1 MRVFIDH
8 LWELTQ
14 GQLEHW
20 NPESS
25 RLRPVLTSDIDV
37 AIESYKEEIQTHHLK
52 LLQIYNFNVR
62 RSPKRRVYSAASSE
76 QGSPQAKRPRLS
88 ASLASSVNGD
98 YQTSML
104 STNGDSATSP
114 VPSIVSLAPTEGPT
128 VTVAML
134 RALTKDLRNKYV
146 AKS

>member
-1 MRVFIDH
+1 MRVFIDR

-14 GQLEHW
+14 TRLEHRS
-20 NPESS
+20 PESS
-25 RLRPVLTSDIDV
+25 RLRPVVTSDLNL
-37 AIESYKEEIQTHHLK
+37 AIESYKEEIQAHHLK
-52 LLQIYNFNVR
+52 LLQIYNFKIR
-62 RSPKRRVYSAASSE
+62 RSPKRRPYSAASSE

-98 YQTSML
+98 YQMPML

-114 VPSIVSLAPTEGPT
+114 SPSIVSLAPTEGPT

-134 RALTKDLRNKYV
+134 RTLTKDLRNKYV
-146 AKS
+146 VKQ